1 MVVADGG
8 GKKGRIVGV
17 YNRLLIPDEM
27 RPQGPH
33 NTWLIE
39 KLLTVCKC
47 VRANSRCMFSSFPH
61 SFNVQISVWSKC
73 DFHESCSFLFISL

>member
-8 GKKGRIVGV
+8 GRKGRIVGV

-47 VRANSRCMFSSFPH
+47 VRETVGVCFQLSAQFQCAN
-61 SFNVQISVWSKC
+61 
-73 DFHESCSFLFISL
+73 ISLVQV

>member
-47 VRANSRCMFSSFPH
+47 VRETVGVCFQAFRTVSMCKYQFGP
-61 SFNVQISVWSKC
+61 SVTSMKIAAFC
-73 DFHESCSFLFISL
+73 L